1 MNKVASTISDDCLDS
16 FENFISAIF
25 SIFDFKD
32 LYKGEKHKTIAT
44 DIVQLFQY
52 IFKLFMFLM
61 IFPAI
66 PFYIVMAF
74 ALSSMKYVTLKL
86 SLL

>member
-1 MNKVASTISDDCLDS
+1 MNTISDDCLDS
-16 FENFISAIF
+16 FEILISNIF

-32 LYKGEKHKTIAT
+32 LFKGEKHKTIAT
-44 DIVQLFQY
+44 SIVKLFQY

-74 ALSSMKYVTLKL
+74 ALSCMKYLTLKL

>member
-1 MNKVASTISDDCLDS
+1 MNKVANTISDDCLDS
-16 FENFISAIF
+16 FENLINTIF

-32 LYKGEKHKTIAT
+32 LFKGEKHKTITT

-52 IFKLFMFLM
+52 IFKLFMFLI

-74 ALSSMKYVTLKL
+74 ALSSMKYLTLKL

>member
-1 MNKVASTISDDCLDS
+1 MNKLTNTISDDCLDS
-16 FENFISAIF
+16 FETLINTIF

-32 LYKGEKHKTIAT
+32 FYKDINNTSIT
-44 DIVQLFQY
+44 SDIVQVFQF

-74 ALSSMKYVTLKL
+74 ALSAMKYLTLKL